1 MTTRT
6 VSQKLMT
13 DQTNQLPN
21 PTQLV
26 REQVEDFDFIYYIIC
41 NIRTISLKDNNTDTV
56 EILPTKHKKL
66 NNW

>member
-1 MTTRT
+1 
-6 VSQKLMT
+6 MT
-13 DQTNQLPN
+13 DYTNQLTN

-41 NIRTISLKDNNTDTV
+41 NIRTISLKDKNTDTV

-66 NNW
+66 NN